1 MKCDA
6 FFSLSCILRL
16 LQETENLYFFVILH
30 TGSHVHTKKSSR
42 FSSSYRFSCCLFF
55 QCMNC
60 PDAAWGH
67 IKHVYSADMN
77 QCSVSAE
84 AWSN

>member
-1 MKCDA
+1 M
-6 FFSLSCILRL
+6 FILKKVPGS
-16 LQETENLYFFVILH
+16 QVH
-30 TGSHVHTKKSSR
+30 TGSHVVR
-42 FSSSYRFSCCLFF
+42 FFF